1 MKQIELDY
9 KNELELNN
17 IKFEIIVDESCKKEI
32 IEINMPKIKRVF
44 SNIISNSVKYI
55 SSEGEIKIELN
66 NNKENITFS
75 ISDNGSGVK
84 EEIIDKIFNPLF
96 TTDSSRKNSGLGLSI
111 VKENILLH
119 KGNIKAY
126 NNNNGGL
133 TIEFSLPKQKE
144 ES

>member
-1 MKQIELDY
+1 
-9 KNELELNN
+9 
-17 IKFEIIVDESCKKEI
+17 
-32 IEINMPKIKRVF
+32 MPKIKRVF